1 MSNVCVRYAPSPTGV
16 PHIGNIRTALFN
28 YLWAKNQNGSF
39 ILRIE
44 DTDQKRSTGEYIEKI
59 KESLKSLD
67 LIWDKDYLQ
76 SKRLNIYKSHLKVLA
91 QNGKA
96 YKNQGAWYF
105 KALTKYDNIAW
116 LDLVHG
122 PVSFPSNVVE
132 DFVIIKSDG
141 FPTYHLAS
149 VVDDHLMKVSHVL
162 RGDEWISSTPKHL
175 LLYQA
180 FGWQPPSFAHLP
192 PILGPNH
199 KKLSKRDGA
208 KSVLEYIDEGY
219 LPQALINFLV
229 LLGWAPKG
237 DQEIFSIAD
246 LIREFSVTRVNKN
259 SPIFNI
265 EKLNWFNQQW
275 LRRLKPEEF
284 NRKVQSKF
292 PNMYP
297 SNVTT
302 TIAPL
307 VQSRIGT
314 ILDFPKMA
322 DPFYKKPELPLD
334 VIKAVPLSGATIS
347 NYAKKLETI
356 PNWNPESFRS
366 GTVQFAGENNVN
378 TKDLYRSVG
387 AATFGSLVTPPLPES
402 VDVFGKEETIE
413 RLNELAKKKK

>member
-1 MSNVCVRYAPSPTGV
+1 MSNVAVRYAPSPTGT

-28 YLWAKNQNGSF
+28 FLFARNEGGIF

-44 DTDQKRSTGEYIEKI
+44 DTDRQRLIPQSKEDI
-59 KESLKSLD
+59 KKSLKLLGINWDRYFEQSQRLSLYQRYLENLKSKGVVYQDDKAWRIKVPKQKKLKWND
-67 LIWDKDYLQ
+67 LL
-76 SKRLNIYKSHLKVLA
+76 
-91 QNGKA
+91 
-96 YKNQGAWYF
+96 
-105 KALTKYDNIAW
+105 
-116 LDLVHG
+116 HG
-122 PVSFPSNVVE
+122 EIEFLSDVIE
-132 DFVIIKSDG
+132 DFVLVKSDG
-141 FPTYHLAS
+141 FPTYHFAS
-149 VVDDHLMKVSHVL
+149 VIDDHEMAISHVI

-175 LLYQA
+175 LLYGA
-180 FGWQPPSFAHLP
+180 FSWVPPKFVHIP
-192 PILGPNH
+192 PILGPNK
-199 KKLSKRDGA
+199 KKLSKREGA
-208 KSVLEYIDEGY
+208 KSVIEYIDEGY
-219 LPQALINFLV
+219 LKEALVNFLA
-229 LLGWAPKG
+229 LLGWSPQD
-237 DQEIFSIAD
+237 DQEIFTLDELIA
-246 LIREFSVTRVNKN
+246 EFSVGRLNKN

-284 NRKVQSKF
+284 DRKVQSRF